1 MTACGAYSVG
11 CPETASQ
18 TQLEAGAD
26 CQPAVLTRQPSQQ
39 DDGADRQPAVLT
51 RQPSQQDDGADR
63 QPAVLTPPAKQ
74 PLFYSRLRIS
84 AMTSTWSSSR
94 LAPQLSEPPDS
105 CIYCVLIF
113 QLHALLPGS
122 FSGILIS
129 VFCNRVFDSF
139 PVTAVWQLQD
149 AVPALYRC
157 GTWQVHAALPGV
169 TSGSQ
174 AATILR

>member
-1 MTACGAYSVG
+1 MTACGADSVG

-26 CQPAVLTRQPSQQ
+26 CQPAVLT
-39 DDGADRQPAVLT
+39 
-51 RQPSQQDDGADR
+51 
-63 QPAVLTPPAKQ
+63 PPAKQ
-74 PLFYSRLRIS
+74 PLFYSRLWTS

-113 QLHALLPGS
+113 QLHALLPDS

-129 VFCNRVFDSF
+129 VFCNTVFDSF

>member
-1 MTACGAYSVG
+1 MTACGADSVG

-26 CQPAVLTRQPSQQ
+26 C
-39 DDGADRQPAVLT
+39 QPAVLT

-157 GTWQVHAALPGV
+157 GTWQVRAALPGV

-174 AATILR
+174 PATILR